1 MNISNNET
9 SIQDSSIDGKVVG
22 RDDYSLT
29 INTSYEQRSKYLED
43 LYEKAQREISENKE
57 LREFCEDFDYINSG
71 KDVIGLE
78 EKLKNGNR
86 ENLIDWAKETKE
98 MFHKKLFKSA
108 QLSFSAQQ
116 INAYILSNIKRT
128 FIEEVYVLICN
139 NTPQEQ
145 INMVIT
151 ERIIK
156 PIKAELGINLFQ
168 YNDADIQGMI
178 YFLTGNCHIKWNN

>member
-1 MNISNNET
+1 MCDNDISVQNANIGGNFA
-9 SIQDSSIDGKVVG
+9 G
-22 RDDYSLT
+22 RDYNLNNSLN
-29 INTSYEQRSKYLED
+29 INNAYERSAYLQN
-43 LYEKAQREISENKE
+43 LYEKVQREISENKK
-57 LREFCEDFDYINSG
+57 LREFCEDFNYINSD

-78 EKLKNGNR
+78 EKLKNGSR
-86 ENLIDWAKETKE
+86 ENLIDWAKEAKE
-98 MFHKKLFKSA
+98 RFHKKLFKHT

-128 FIEEVYVLICN
+128 FIEEIYVQICN
-139 NTPQEQ
+139 NVPQEQ
-145 INMVIT
+145 INTLIT

-178 YFLTGNCHIKWNN
+178 YFLTGNCHIKWSS